1 MAVIPLSIHKVF
13 ESCETILLAHKFF
26 FVTDINQHVIYI
38 ISDQL
43 SETHTNGDSKFNSE
57 SVVGV
62 FSFKSSKEVIRAVY
76 KVTKFHNVISK
87 NVFQEIESKCMLAK
101 NAKGRDTKV
110 EIPTLDACIIVTD
123 RCVYEVILRS
133 VL

>member
-1 MAVIPLSIHKVF
+1 MVPLSIHKVF
-13 ESCETILLAHKFF
+13 ESCDIVLLAHKFF
-26 FVTDINQHVIYI
+26 FVTDISQHMMYI

-43 SETHTNGDSKFNSE
+43 SETHINGDCEFNPE

-76 KVTKFHNVISK
+76 KVTKFNNVISK
-87 NVFQEIESKCMLAK
+87 KVFQEIESKCTLAK
-101 NAKGRDTKV
+101 NGKDVKV
-110 EIPTLDACIIVTD
+110 EIPTLDACIIVTN
-123 RCVYEVILRS
+123 RCVYEVILRL